1 MKGKK
6 DKGPSVKKPIFKK
19 WWFWVIIVVILAA
32 IIGSGGE
39 NENEAPPTT
48 GDPSTS
54 TSTPQASDT
63 QTDDTQGESNSE
75 FDNINFVVRNVRNDV
90 TGNWRIA
97 TIAES
102 IEIQNY
108 ALDYYNKYFEGDD
121 EFHAIV
127 NFTYNTT
134 SKISVM
140 GNLLDVTI
148 YEYVDKEEHDAKLLF
163 SGMVLDEYFI
173 DIDSGEIL
181 NAQETTSTKEVSPDS
196 FVADVKDVIQGA
208 ISSKDESITDVVL
221 KDGNLCV
228 TVDLSNANPEPLTI
242 GDLAWSRAISITEAI
257 LNIPTYETYE
267 DLWNTI
273 SVDFGADVGKVTCG
287 KDDVETNGF
296 GRYFPPEGNFD
307 SLIGLE

>member
-6 DKGPSVKKPIFKK
+6 DKGLSVKKPIFKK

-39 NENEAPPTT
+39 NENEALSTT
-48 GDPSTS
+48 DDPSTS
-54 TSTPQASDT
+54 TSTPQTSDT

-90 TGNWRIA
+90 TGNWRIT

-102 IEIQNY
+102 IETQNY
-108 ALDYYNKYFEGDD
+108 ALDYYNKYFEGD
-121 EFHAIV
+121 EEIHAIV

-181 NAQETTSTKEVSPDS
+181 NAQETTSTKGVSPDS

-221 KDGNLCV
+221 QNSDLCV
-228 TVDLSNANPEPLTI
+228 YVDFSEKDPAPLTLE
-242 GDLAWSRAISITEAI
+242 DLALARTSSITDAI
-257 LNIPTYETYE
+257 LELKDYDSLWETI
-267 DLWNTI
+267 T
-273 SVDFGADVGKVTCG
+273 VDFGATGHITNSKENM
-287 KDDVETNGF
+287 ETNGT
-296 GRYFPPEGNFD
+296 GRYFSADDFK
-307 SLIGLE
+307 LE

>member
-39 NENEAPPTT
+39 NENEAPSTT
-48 GDPSTS
+48 DDPSTS

-75 FDNINFVVRNVRNDV
+75 FDNINFVVCNVRNDV

-102 IEIQNY
+102 IETQNY
-108 ALDYYNKYFEGDD
+108 ALDYYNKYFEGD
-121 EFHAIV
+121 EEIHAIV

-173 DIDSGEIL
+173 DIDSGKIL

-221 KDGNLCV
+221 QNGDLCV
-228 TVDLSNANPEPLTI
+228 YVDFSEKDPAPLTLE
-242 GDLAWSRAISITEAI
+242 DLALARTSSITDAI
-257 LNIPTYETYE
+257 LELKDYDSLWETI
-267 DLWNTI
+267 T
-273 SVDFGADVGKVTCG
+273 VDFGATGHITNSKENM
-287 KDDVETNGF
+287 ETNGA
-296 GRYFPPEGNFD
+296 GRYFPTDDFK
-307 SLIGLE
+307 LE

>member
-1 MKGKK
+1 MKGKN

-39 NENEAPPTT
+39 NENKVPSTT

-102 IEIQNY
+102 IETQNY
-108 ALDYYNKYFEGDD
+108 ALDYYNKYFEGD
-121 EFHAIV
+121 EEIHAIV

-196 FVADVKDVIQGA
+196 FVADVKDVIQDA
-208 ISSKDESITDVVL
+208 IRSKTESIQDVVL
-221 KDGNLCV
+221 KDGDLCV

-242 GDLAWSRAISITEAI
+242 GNLAWSRAISITEAI
-257 LNIPTYETYE
+257 LNIPTYEAYE

-273 SVDFGADVGKVTCG
+273 SVDFGTDIGKVTCG

>member
-19 WWFWVIIVVILAA
+19 WWFWVIIVAILAA

-39 NENEAPPTT
+39 NKSEAPSAT
-48 GDPSTS
+48 GDPSTG
-54 TSTPQASDT
+54 TTPPQASDT

-108 ALDYYNKYFEGDD
+108 ALDYYNKYFEGD
-121 EFHAIV
+121 EEIHAIV

-134 SKISVM
+134 TKISVM

-173 DIDSGEIL
+173 DIDNGEIF

-221 KDGNLCV
+221 QNGDLCV
-228 TVDLSNANPEPLTI
+228 YVDFSEKDPAPLTLE
-242 GDLAWSRAISITEAI
+242 DLALARTSSITDAI
-257 LNIPTYETYE
+257 LELKDYDSLWETI
-267 DLWNTI
+267 T
-273 SVDFGADVGKVTCG
+273 VDFGATGHITNSKENM
-287 KDDVETNGF
+287 ETNGV
-296 GRYFPPEGNFD
+296 GRYFPADDFK
-307 SLIGLE
+307 LE

>member
-1 MKGKK
+1 MAKK
-6 DKGPSVKKPIFKK
+6 EKAQKLQKPLYKK

-39 NENEAPPTT
+39 NENEALSTT
-48 GDPSTS
+48 DDPSTS

-90 TGNWRIA
+90 TGNWRIT

-102 IEIQNY
+102 IETQNY
-108 ALDYYNKYFEGDD
+108 ALDYYNKYFEGD
-121 EFHAIV
+121 EEIHAIV

-221 KDGNLCV
+221 QNSNLCV
-228 TVDLSNANPEPLTI
+228 YVDFSEKDPAPLTLE
-242 GDLAWSRAISITEAI
+242 DLALARTSSITDAI
-257 LNIPTYETYE
+257 LELKDYDSLWETI
-267 DLWNTI
+267 T
-273 SVDFGADVGKVTCG
+273 VDFGATGHITNSKENM
-287 KDDVETNGF
+287 ETNGT
-296 GRYFPPEGNFD
+296 GRYFSADDFK
-307 SLIGLE
+307 LE

>member
-6 DKGPSVKKPIFKK
+6 DKGLSVKKPIFKK

-39 NENEAPPTT
+39 NENEALSTT
-48 GDPSTS
+48 DDPSTS
-54 TSTPQASDT
+54 TSTPQTSDT

-90 TGNWRIA
+90 TGNWRIT

-102 IEIQNY
+102 IETQNY
-108 ALDYYNKYFEGDD
+108 ALDYYNKYFEGD
-121 EFHAIV
+121 EEIHAIV

-221 KDGNLCV
+221 QNSDLCV
-228 TVDLSNANPEPLTI
+228 YVDFSEKDPAPLTLE
-242 GDLAWSRAISITEAI
+242 DLALARTSSITDAI
-257 LNIPTYETYE
+257 LELKDYDSLWETI
-267 DLWNTI
+267 T
-273 SVDFGADVGKVTCG
+273 VDFGATGHITNSKENM
-287 KDDVETNGF
+287 ETNGT
-296 GRYFPPEGNFD
+296 GRYFSADDFK
-307 SLIGLE
+307 LE